1 MLNADAMLYQDD
13 YRAGEKTFS
22 MLTQVVGR
30 AGRADKAGL
39 AVIQT
44 YNPDH
49 ETLRLAAKQDYSAF
63 YEKAILLRQAL
74 VFPPFCDMISLT
86 LVSEEEKEAVKAA
99 AELRRTIEERLAP
112 GAAYAELA
120 LILFGPFE
128 AQIYRVNEK
137 YRMRMIIKCKMNRR
151 TREFFSDLL
160 QEFSR
165 QCGKKVTITIDIN
178 PENL

>member
-1 MLNADAMLYQDD
+1 MRIRD
-13 YRAGEKTFS
+13 S
-22 MLTQVVGR
+22 
-30 AGRADKAGL
+30 
-39 AVIQT
+39 
-44 YNPDH
+44 
-49 ETLRLAAKQDYSAF
+49 YSAF

>member
-1 MLNADAMLYQDD
+1 MKVIFMGTPDFAVGTLEALHE
-13 YRAGEKTFS
+13 AG
-22 MLTQVVGR
+22 
-30 AGRADKAGL
+30 
-39 AVIQT
+39 
-44 YNPDH
+44 H
-49 ETLRLAAKQDYSAF
+49 E
-63 YEKAILLRQAL
+63 I
-74 VFPPFCDMISLT
+74 T
-86 LVSEEEKEAVKAA
+86 LVVSQPDKPKGRGHALQPTPVKAA